1 MTNYSLHDE
10 MFSMLWGLFLF
21 VLFFGCV
28 CVCVFVCVRVCYF
41 KGSPFARAKGGYEE
55 VGR

>member
-28 CVCVFVCVRVCYF
+28 CVCVCVRVCYF